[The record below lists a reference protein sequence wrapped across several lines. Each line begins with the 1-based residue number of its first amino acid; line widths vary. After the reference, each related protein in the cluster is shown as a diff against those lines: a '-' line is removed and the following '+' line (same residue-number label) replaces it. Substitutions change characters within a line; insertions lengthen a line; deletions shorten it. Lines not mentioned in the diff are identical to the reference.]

1 MFCQYLLNIQPDN
14 IMSNIVSSPI
24 LKCIVKDQRE
34 KDGYK
39 SFKAWIDDP
48 KNVYIGPHLHKYL
61 KNYNG
66 KESMWMNP
74 YQAHFPKAEANTLF
88 EKFIRSHPNL
98 LSCIPSLENKVL
110 GCWCEPLY
118 DSNGEVITLSECHG
132 DVLIKLYNEY
142 EIYSNL

>member
-1 MFCQYLLNIQPDN
+1 MFHQSLTNIQPDN
-14 IMSNIVSSPI
+14 IMSAPV
-24 LKCIVKDQRE
+24 LKCIAKDQRE

-48 KNVYIGPHLHKYL
+48 KNVYIGPHLHKYV

-74 YQAHFPKAEANTLF
+74 YQAHFPKAEANKLF
-88 EKFIRSHPNL
+88 ENFIRSQAVLYN
-98 LSCIPSLENKVL
+98 CIPSLTNTVL
-110 GCWCEPLY
+110 GCWCEPLTS
-118 DSNGEVITLSECHG
+118 SNVEVSECHG

-142 EIYSNL
+142 VTTRCFA

>member
-1 MFCQYLLNIQPDN
+1 MFHQSLPNIQPDN
-14 IMSNIVSSPI
+14 IMSAPV
-24 LKCIVKDQRE
+24 LKCIAKDQRE

-48 KNVYIGPHLHKYL
+48 KNVYIGPHLHKYV

-74 YQAHFPKAEANTLF
+74 YQAHFPKAEANKLF
-88 EKFIRSHPNL
+88 ENFIRSQAVLYN
-98 LSCIPSLENKVL
+98 CIPSLTNTVL
-110 GCWCEPLY
+110 GCWCEPLTS
-118 DSNGEVITLSECHG
+118 SNGEVSECHG

-142 EIYSNL
+142 HLYTIL

>member
-1 MFCQYLLNIQPDN
+1 MFHQSLPSIQPDN
-14 IMSNIVSSPI
+14 IMSAPV
-24 LKCIVKDQRE
+24 LKCIAKDQRE

-48 KNVYIGPHLHKYL
+48 KNVYIGPHLHKYV

-74 YQAHFPKAEANTLF
+74 YQAHFPKAEANKLF
-88 EKFIRSHPNL
+88 ENFIRSQAVLYN
-98 LSCIPSLENKVL
+98 CIPSLTNTVL
-110 GCWCEPLY
+110 GCWCEPLTS
-118 DSNGEVITLSECHG
+118 SNGEVSECHG

-142 EIYSNL
+142 HLYTIL

>member
-1 MFCQYLLNIQPDN
+1 MFHQSLPSIQPDN
-14 IMSNIVSSPI
+14 IMSAPV
-24 LKCIVKDQRE
+24 LKCIAKDQRE

-48 KNVYIGPHLHKYL
+48 KNVYIGPHLHKYV

-74 YQAHFPKAEANTLF
+74 YQAHFPKAEANKLF
-88 EKFIRSHPNL
+88 ENFIRSQAVLYN
-98 LSCIPSLENKVL
+98 CIPSLTNTVL
-110 GCWCEPLY
+110 GCWCEPLTS
-118 DSNGEVITLSECHG
+118 SNVEVSECHG

-142 EIYSNL
+142 VTTRCFA

>member
-1 MFCQYLLNIQPDN
+1 MFHQSLPSIQPDN
-14 IMSNIVSSPI
+14 IMSAPV
-24 LKCIVKDQRE
+24 LKCIAKDQRE

-48 KNVYIGPHLHKYL
+48 KNVYIGPHLHKYV

-74 YQAHFPKAEANTLF
+74 YQAHFPKAEANKLF
-88 EKFIRSHPNL
+88 ENFIRSHAVLYN
-98 LSCIPSLENKVL
+98 CIPSLTNTVL
-110 GCWCEPLY
+110 GCWCEPLTS
-118 DSNGEVITLSECHG
+118 SNGEVSECHG

-142 EIYSNL
+142 HLYTIL

>member
-1 MFCQYLLNIQPDN
+1 MFHQSLPNIQPDN
-14 IMSNIVSSPI
+14 IMSAPV
-24 LKCIVKDQRE
+24 LKCIAKDQRE

-48 KNVYIGPHLHKYL
+48 KNVYIGPHLHKYV

-74 YQAHFPKAEANTLF
+74 YQAHFPKAEANKLF
-88 EKFIRSHPNL
+88 ENFIRSHAVLYN
-98 LSCIPSLENKVL
+98 CIPSLTNTVL
-110 GCWCEPLY
+110 GCWCEPLTS
-118 DSNGEVITLSECHG
+118 SNGEVSECHG

-142 EIYSNL
+142 HLYTIL

>member
-1 MFCQYLLNIQPDN
+1 MFHQSLPSVQPDN
-14 IMSNIVSSPI
+14 IMSAPV
-24 LKCIVKDQRE
+24 LKCIAKDQRE

-48 KNVYIGPHLHKYL
+48 KNVYIGPHLHKYV

-74 YQAHFPKAEANTLF
+74 YQAHFPKAEANKLF
-88 EKFIRSHPNL
+88 ENFIRSHAVLYN
-98 LSCIPSLENKVL
+98 CIPSLTNTVL
-110 GCWCEPLY
+110 GCWCEPLTS
-118 DSNGEVITLSECHG
+118 SNGEVSECHG

-142 EIYSNL
+142 HLYTIL

>member
-1 MFCQYLLNIQPDN
+1 MGFWGFA
-14 IMSNIVSSPI
+14 
-24 LKCIVKDQRE
+24 KDQRE

-48 KNVYIGPHLHKYL
+48 KNVYIGPHLHKYV

-74 YQAHFPKAEANTLF
+74 YQAHFPKAEANKLF
-88 EKFIRSHPNL
+88 ENFIRSQAVLYN
-98 LSCIPSLENKVL
+98 CIPSLTNTVL
-110 GCWCEPLY
+110 GCWCEPLTS
-118 DSNGEVITLSECHG
+118 SNGEVSECHG

-142 EIYSNL
+142 HLYTIL

>member
-1 MFCQYLLNIQPDN
+1 MFHQSLTSIQPDN
-14 IMSNIVSSPI
+14 IMSAPV
-24 LKCIVKDQRE
+24 LKCIAKDQRE

-48 KNVYIGPHLHKYL
+48 KNVYIGPHLHKYV

-74 YQAHFPKAEANTLF
+74 YQAHFPKAEANKLF
-88 EKFIRSHPNL
+88 ENFIRSQAVLYN
-98 LSCIPSLENKVL
+98 CIPSLTNTVL
-110 GCWCEPLY
+110 GCWCEPLTS
-118 DSNGEVITLSECHG
+118 SNGEVSECHG

-142 EIYSNL
+142 HLYTIL

>member
-1 MFCQYLLNIQPDN
+1 MFHQSLPSIQPDN
-14 IMSNIVSSPI
+14 IMSAPV
-24 LKCIVKDQRE
+24 LKCIAKDQRE

-48 KNVYIGPHLHKYL
+48 KNVYIGPHLHKYV

-74 YQAHFPKAEANTLF
+74 YQAHFPKAEANKLF
-88 EKFIRSHPNL
+88 ENFIRSHAVLYN
-98 LSCIPSLENKVL
+98 CIPSLENKVP
-110 GCWCEPLY
+110 GCWCEPLTS
-118 DSNGEVITLSECHG
+118 SNGEVITLSECHG

-142 EIYSNL
+142 HLYTIL

>member
-1 MFCQYLLNIQPDN
+1 MSHQSLPSIQPDN
-14 IMSNIVSSPI
+14 IMSAPV
-24 LKCIVKDQRE
+24 LKCIAKDQRE

-48 KNVYIGPHLHKYL
+48 KNVYIGPHLHKYV

-74 YQAHFPKAEANTLF
+74 YQAHFPKAEANKLF
-88 EKFIRSHPNL
+88 ENFIRSHAVLYN
-98 LSCIPSLENKVL
+98 CIPSLTNTVL
-110 GCWCEPLY
+110 GCWCEPLTS
-118 DSNGEVITLSECHG
+118 SNGEVSECHG

-142 EIYSNL
+142 HLYTIL